1 MSVTVLDA
9 IALLVVLL
17 VLMVVLRRVLV
28 IDGSG
33 CVANK
38 ISSSLF
44 FDSDKYKN
52 EKQSFKNM
60 NTNWSPITPHNKKK
74 KKISNEIKFE
84 FTNEKQI

>member
-17 VLMVVLRRVLV
+17 VLMVVVRRVLV

-44 FDSDKYKN
+44 FDSDKYQN
-52 EKQSFKNM
+52 EKQSLKKM
-60 NTNWSPITPHNKKK
+60 NTNWSPITPQNQNKK
-74 KKISNEIKFE
+74 NKFE
-84 FTNEKQI
+84 MK

>member
-17 VLMVVLRRVLV
+17 VLMVVVRRVLV

-44 FDSDKYKN
+44 FDSDKYQN
-52 EKQSFKNM
+52 EKQSLKKM
-60 NTNWSPITPHNKKK
+60 NTNWSPITPQNQKKK
-74 KKISNEIKFE
+74 NNI
-84 FTNEKQI
+84 